1 MSDKKRFR
9 ATLVGNYTVE
19 FVYTVYA
26 DSEDEAREL
35 VVEGESDDVVF
46 EETIIG
52 DGDLD
57 AEISVEEIEEE

>member
-9 ATLVGNYTVE
+9 VTLTGTYAVE

-35 VVEGESDDVVF
+35 VVDGESDDAVF

-57 AEISVEEIEEE
+57 AEISVEETDEE